1 MVNVMIPTVE
11 NDCNAGKLM
20 SSSKITDIKYERA
33 TCSYLNYSEKYLLLE
48 RHFSNQYAPFYA
60 VRLKLM
66 SERVKE
72 AAKQKWGQD
81 ISIKKLCELSGDK
94 NVCILGTLF
103 KYMTLQPNILK
114 EISEEVIIQ
123 LPILLHWFLYV
134 QPQHLEKIPGGKS
147 GKHKRI
153 ISIGRQYYRK
163 NDQILGIICA
173 LFGDQEDGKFIV
185 KDVAYPSVLSQI
197 ERPLLQ
203 DDKYIVLISGLGLC
217 ETSNILLPLQML
229 VDTVAGFLGEEYEQ
243 ERAAKIVRF
252 IIAGNFL
259 SENTKDAEFFTKV
272 KYTTSKCKP
281 AGLDGVKILDDMLAQ
296 LCSSIEVDIMPGEFD
311 PANHLMPQQPLH
323 KCLFPNARKFSTL
336 HTVTNPYDFSIDG
349 IRILGVSGQNIQDIK
364 KYSHLEDPLIC
375 LEKILEWGHLA
386 PTSPDTLDCY
396 PFYSED
402 PFILN
407 DCPHVLFAGNQSE
420 YNSKLYKGSTG
431 QLVKLISIPK
441 FSNSASCVL
450 LNLKTLEC
458 SPWVYEIDV

>member
-20 SSSKITDIKYERA
+20 SSSEITNIKYERA
-33 TCSYLNYSEKYLLLE
+33 TSSYLNYSEKYLLLE

-72 AAKQKWGQD
+72 AAKQKWGQE
-81 ISIKKLCELSGDK
+81 ILIKKLCELSGDK

-114 EISEEVIIQ
+114 EISEEHNLITQ
-123 LPILLHWFLYV
+123 NPRSNYTSDDDELILEDELQRIVLHGNIDICSHV
-134 QPQHLEKIPGGKS
+134 T
-147 GKHKRI
+147 
-153 ISIGRQYYRK
+153 
-163 NDQILGIICA
+163 GIICA

-272 KYTTSKCKP
+272 KYTTRKCKP

-420 YNSKLYKGSTG
+420 YNSKIYKGSTG

-458 SPWVYEIDV
+458 SPWVFEIDV